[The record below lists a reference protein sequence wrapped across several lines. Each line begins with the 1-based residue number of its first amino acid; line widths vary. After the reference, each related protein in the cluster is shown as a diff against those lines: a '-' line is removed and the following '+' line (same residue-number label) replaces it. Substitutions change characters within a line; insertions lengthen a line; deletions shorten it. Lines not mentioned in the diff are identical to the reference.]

1 MPEIFH
7 SRIDLALADADLQV
21 ALDGNAE
28 KRMAGRQQAFT
39 SVPDYQERRQK
50 AHAVRAD
57 VIAHLDGYLE
67 KFTQRAQENGFV
79 VHRAAD
85 GAQAVE
91 IILGIIQQNKAKL
104 IAKSKTMVSEEI
116 HLNHLLE
123 AAGLRVV
130 ETDLGEFIVQIRGE
144 TPSHIITPAVHL
156 RREQVGQTF
165 HEKLGVPYTDS
176 IPEMTT
182 VARRTLREIFLS
194 AEIGLSGVNFGVV
207 ETGTLC
213 LMTNE
218 GNGRMVTTVPP
229 VHIALMGMERIV
241 PTLDDLALMMSLLP
255 RSATGQKM
263 TVYASLLHG
272 PRGPQDPDGP
282 AQRHLVLLDNGR
294 AALRSTPLAE
304 ILYCIRCGACLN
316 ACPIFR
322 EIGGHAYVDG
332 KGNGATYTGPIGSV
346 LSPALFGQDEFG
358 QLARASSL
366 CGACKEACPVDIDL
380 PKLLLRVR
388 AGGKQIE
395 AKRTPA
401 HVPLY
406 LNWGLRLFTWAAKSP
421 WRYHAAQKFVGI
433 FSRVAA
439 PGSTWLK
446 LPAVTGWGYSKDFP
460 RPSLHPF
467 HELVSDS
474 EGKVTQEKRMVTH
487 PVSKA
492 PEAEPASGLR
502 ETPPHP
508 LDSVAERM
516 GRFGVELTALDGEF
530 TCCTPT
536 ELANKVLALLQ
547 ERKITEIL
555 SWEASQLPAGLLDFL
570 EGKGIKLIHQPDP
583 KVEAGLTGALA
594 GVAETATLVLPGG
607 PGRPLTASLL
617 PKVHIAVLKAK
628 DILPDMASALRLP
641 EVRQSAAAALI
652 SGPSRTADI
661 EMTLTLGV
669 HGPKEVHVFCLV
681 D

>member
-1 MPEIFH
+1 MPDLLH
-7 SRIDLALADADLQV
+7 SRIDLALVDADLQA

-28 KRMAGRQQAFT
+28 KRIAGRQQAFA
-39 SVPDYQERRQK
+39 SVPDYQERRQR

-57 VIAHLDGYLE
+57 VIAYLDSYLDM
-67 KFTQRAQENGFV
+67 FLQRVQENGIII
-79 VHRAAD
+79 HRAAD

-91 IILGIIQQNKAKL
+91 IILAIIQENNAKL

-144 TPSHIITPAVHL
+144 KPSHIITPAVHL
-156 RREQVGQTF
+156 RRGQVGQTF

-176 IPEMTT
+176 IPEMTA

-213 LMTNE
+213 VMTNE

-263 TVYASLLHG
+263 TVYASLLNS
-272 PRGPQDPDGP
+272 PRRLQDPDGP
-282 AQRHLVLLDNGR
+282 AQRHLVVLDNGR
-294 AALRSTPLAE
+294 AALRATPLAE

-322 EIGGHAYVDG
+322 EIGGHAYVDEHG
-332 KGNGATYTGPIGSV
+332 KGATYTGPMGSV
-346 LSPALFGQDEFG
+346 LSPALFGQAEFG

-395 AKRTPA
+395 KQRTPT
-401 HVPLY
+401 HVPQY

-421 WRYHAAQKFVGI
+421 WRFHTAQKFAGI

-439 PGSTWLK
+439 PSSTWIK

-460 RPSLHPF
+460 RPALRPF
-467 HELVSDS
+467 HEQVSS
-474 EGKVTQEKRMVTH
+474 SGGKMAHQGQEGTLGVN
-487 PVSKA
+487 KA
-492 PEAEPASGLR
+492 SEAEPAAKIQQT
-502 ETPPHP
+502 TPN
-508 LDSVAERM
+508 LQDTVAERVR
-516 GRFGVELTALDGEF
+516 RFDIELTSLDGKF
-530 TCCTPT
+530 ICCKQA
-536 ELANKVLALLQ
+536 ELANKVWALID
-547 ERKITEIL
+547 ERKISKIL
-555 SWEASQLPAGLLDFL
+555 SWEASLLPAGLLDFL
-570 EGKGIKLIHQPDP
+570 QGKGIKVIHQPDP
-583 KVEAGLTGALA
+583 TAEAGLTGALA
-594 GVAETATLVLPGG
+594 GVAETGTLVLPGG

-617 PKVHIAVLKAK
+617 PQVHIAVLEAK
-628 DILPDMASALRLP
+628 DILPEMASALKLP
-641 EVRQSAAAALI
+641 GGAPERCSCPGQRSIA
-652 SGPSRTADI
+652 
-661 EMTLTLGV
+661 
-669 HGPKEVHVFCLV
+669 HG
-681 D
+681 